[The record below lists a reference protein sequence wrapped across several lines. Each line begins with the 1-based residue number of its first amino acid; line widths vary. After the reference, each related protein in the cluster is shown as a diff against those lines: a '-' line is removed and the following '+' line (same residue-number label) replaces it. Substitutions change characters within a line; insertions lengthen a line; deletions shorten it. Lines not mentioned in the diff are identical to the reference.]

1 MSAPSPQ
8 ILVSDT
14 ILQWKETGVLGKMDY
29 FRTGVI
35 NIQDAL
41 GASESKKVLKISNY
55 NGGMSK
61 GHRGQLKELPMTKAE
76 TVWATK

>member
-1 MSAPSPQ
+1 
-8 ILVSDT
+8 
-14 ILQWKETGVLGKMDY
+14 MDY

-76 TVWATK
+76 TV